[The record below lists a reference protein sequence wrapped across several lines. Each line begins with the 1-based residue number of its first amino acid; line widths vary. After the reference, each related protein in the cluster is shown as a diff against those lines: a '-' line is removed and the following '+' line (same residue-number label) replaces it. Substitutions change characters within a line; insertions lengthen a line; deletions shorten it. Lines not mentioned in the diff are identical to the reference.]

1 MTTTFFLVRHAAH
14 DNLGGYL
21 AGRMEGIRLGPDGRA
36 QAGRLGQRMKRERF
50 HAIVASPRER
60 TQETAA
66 AISAATGVT
75 PVRTAEALDEI
86 DFGPWCGKTF
96 DQLNTDPEW
105 RRWNDER
112 GQACTPTGE
121 TMAHVERR
129 VLGLISEL
137 AASWRGKALVLVSH
151 ADVIKAAVCHFLG
164 MPIEGWMRFDIG
176 PASITTVV
184 TGDWGAKLIGLN
196 EVVD

>member
-36 QAGRLGQRMKRERF
+36 QAGRLGERMKRERF
-50 HAIVASPRER
+50 DAIVASPRER
-60 TQETAA
+60 TQE
-66 AISAATGVT
+66 
-75 PVRTAEALDEI
+75 
-86 DFGPWCGKTF
+86 
-96 DQLNTDPEW
+96 
-105 RRWNDER
+105 
-112 GQACTPTGE
+112 TGE

-129 VLGLISEL
+129 VLGLIAEL